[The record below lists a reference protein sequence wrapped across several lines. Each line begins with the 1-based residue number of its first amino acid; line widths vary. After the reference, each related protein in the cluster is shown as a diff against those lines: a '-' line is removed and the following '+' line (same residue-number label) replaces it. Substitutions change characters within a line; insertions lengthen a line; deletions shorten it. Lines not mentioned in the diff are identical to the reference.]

1 VIVGDASAS
10 DRAGA
15 IICGDSARTIQS
27 GGLNR
32 TFLLHVPP
40 SYDGSADVPLVLA
53 YHGHGG
59 TGRGQALVT
68 HMSDVADANGFI
80 AAYPNGVDHGWNDGR
95 RHLNDAR
102 PPVDDV
108 GFTADLITHLAADYR
123 IDPRGVYAT
132 GFSQGG
138 FMCFRLARDLPD
150 LIAAIAPVSGLL
162 SQDLV
167 DGFSSTVPVSLLM
180 VMGTGDPLV
189 AYGGRD
195 GASALGQKWGALLS
209 APDTARFF
217 VRLNGCSPAGCTV
230 TLPGAAPA
238 DGITTE
244 RTVWSGGR
252 QGTEVRLYTVNGGGH
267 TWPGGRRYSP
277 MRVTGPLA
285 KDFDASAAIWEF
297 FAAHPRGG

>member
-1 VIVGDASAS
+1 VIVGDAPAS
-10 DRAGA
+10 DGAGA
-15 IICGDSARTIQS
+15 IIRGDSARSIQS
-27 GGLNR
+27 GGLTR

-53 YHGHGG
+53 FHGHGG

-95 RHLNDAR
+95 RRLSDAR

-108 GFTADLITHLAADYR
+108 GFTADLITHLAADHR
-123 IDPRGVYAT
+123 IDPSRVYAT

-162 SQDLV
+162 SQDLA
-167 DGFSSTVPVSLLM
+167 DGFSSTVPVSMLM

-195 GASALGQKWGALLS
+195 AASPRGQKWGALLS

-217 VRLNGCSPAGCTV
+217 VRLNGCSPAGSTM
-230 TLPGAAPA
+230 TLHGAAPA
-238 DGITTE
+238 DDIITE
-244 RTVWSGGR
+244 RTVWTGGR

-267 TWPGGRRYSP
+267 TWPGGRRYSA